1 MQENPNSTNISDD
14 IKMIKNLIESNAVAM
29 YEHFAIMEKNN
40 ENKFRI
46 VLDNSKTINHLIKVM
61 KEDILSALEAI
72 SDNVD
77 EAKETIV
84 DLVDEQTQEFEDVKD
99 TIEKVTERFEDIDPD
114 AWTNN
119 GNDFSSVNMH
129 LENILN
135 LVTNIKRRIG

>member
-14 IKMIKNLIESNAVAM
+14 IKMIKNQIESNAVAM

-119 GNDFSSVNMH
+119 EDDYSNVNMH
-129 LENILN
+129 LEDILN